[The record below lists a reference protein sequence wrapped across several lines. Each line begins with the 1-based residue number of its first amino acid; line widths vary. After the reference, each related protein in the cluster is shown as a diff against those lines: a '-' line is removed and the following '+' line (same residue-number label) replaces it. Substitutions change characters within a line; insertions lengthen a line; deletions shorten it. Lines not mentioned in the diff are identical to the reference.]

1 MSTFKFKVNVIASE
15 RGWGKELLR
24 TAEFDTHDEA
34 ISFMDGYNSKNTLD
48 EVPDYYVRAE
58 AANFTP
64 EKKKAVVP
72 VVDPIFMD
80 GDEYLTT

>member
-34 ISFMDGYNSKNTLD
+34 VEFMDGINSKNTLD
-48 EVPDYYVRAE
+48 EAPDYYKYAE
-58 AANFTP
+58 ADNFTP
-64 EKKKAVVP
+64 EKKRPSVS

-80 GDEYLTT
+80 GDEHLTT